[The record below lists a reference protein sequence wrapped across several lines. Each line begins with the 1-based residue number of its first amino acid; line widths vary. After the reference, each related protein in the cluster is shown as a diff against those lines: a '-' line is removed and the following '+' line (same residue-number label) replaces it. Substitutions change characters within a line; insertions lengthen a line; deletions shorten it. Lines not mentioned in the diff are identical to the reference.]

1 MSEIKNMTDTTSVK
15 MIALD
20 LDGTTLTDHKT
31 VSERNVRALES
42 ASDKGVHVVIAT
54 GRGFSS
60 VPDDVRNIKGIEY
73 IVCANG
79 ADIRLAKDGTSVYRS
94 LLGEKEAADIISY
107 LQGKER
113 GAEIFVDG
121 KAYIQRSEYDD
132 IISGKITYRSRDY
145 ILKSRNPVEDIFS
158 FALENISRIENI
170 SIFFEDLT
178 QKPIIWDE
186 LKVFKNVTVTSSFP
200 HNIEIGGSNT
210 SKATALSNLAAKLGV
225 REHEMMC
232 CGDSLN
238 DMAMLKAAGIA
249 VAMGN
254 AEPELKKIA
263 DFVTDTN
270 ENDGVAKAVEKFV
283 LK

>member
-107 LQGKER
+107 LQEKGR

-121 KAYIQRSEYDD
+121 KAYIQRREYDD

-145 ILKSRNPVEDIFS
+145 ILKSRNPVDDIFS
-158 FALENISRIENI
+158 FALENINKIENI

-186 LKVFKNVTVTSSFP
+186 LKVFKNVTITSSFP

-210 SKATALSNLAAKLGV
+210 SKATALSNLAAKLGI
-225 REHEMMC
+225 REQEMMC

>member
-31 VSERNVRALES
+31 VSKRNVRALES

-107 LQGKER
+107 LQEKGR

-121 KAYIQRSEYDD
+121 KAYIQRREYDD

-145 ILKSRNPVEDIFS
+145 ILKSRNPVDDIFS
-158 FALENISRIENI
+158 FALENINKIENI

-210 SKATALSNLAAKLGV
+210 SKATALSNLAAKLGI
-225 REHEMMC
+225 REQEMMC